1 MNKGAIFDLDG
12 TLLDSMNLWTKIDKE
27 FLEKRGIE
35 YSEDYSKAITHMEIA
50 ETASYTINR
59 YKLNESVNDI
69 IKEWQEMAVK
79 EYEENIKLKEGAFEF
94 LSYLK
99 KENYKM
105 AIATSSSKEI
115 FIPCL
120 KKNKILD
127 FFDAIVT
134 ASDVK
139 VGKSAPD
146 IYLYAAK
153 LMGVKPNECFVFED
167 LPIALNSAKSAGFI
181 TIGVLDPFSKES
193 EGEVKALSYE
203 TISSFIENEVKK
215 IFKFNNLMNYN

>member
-27 FLEKRGIE
+27 FLEKRGLI

-59 YKLNESVNDI
+59 YKLNESVADI
-69 IKEWQEMAVK
+69 IKEWQEMATK

-94 LSYLK
+94 LAYLK
-99 KENYKM
+99 KENYKL

-120 KKNKILD
+120 KKNEILA
-127 FFDAIVT
+127 FMAT
-134 ASDVK
+134 
-139 VGKSAPD
+139 
-146 IYLYAAK
+146 
-153 LMGVKPNECFVFED
+153 
-167 LPIALNSAKSAGFI
+167 
-181 TIGVLDPFSKES
+181 
-193 EGEVKALSYE
+193 
-203 TISSFIENEVKK
+203 
-215 IFKFNNLMNYN
+215 